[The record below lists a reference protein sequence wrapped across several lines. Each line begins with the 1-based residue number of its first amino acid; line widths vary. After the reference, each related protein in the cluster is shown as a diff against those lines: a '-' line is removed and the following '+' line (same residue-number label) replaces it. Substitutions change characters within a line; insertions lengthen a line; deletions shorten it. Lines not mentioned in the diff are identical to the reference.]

1 MSWYDRPV
9 RPRWIYESLL
19 LATPGQKMQDLIEP
33 FEGIVTE
40 LTGKEGKIKVRTA
53 LFRVFLRD
61 ETNQA
66 KVRSRLP
73 LKTFSEQYGLALM
86 APIYLFYLMAVTDSM
101 RFLAEWIAKL
111 YPVGEVVQMGFLKTK
126 MVGSFGDRDVVTRSV
141 GAFLQT
147 LEHFGIFE
155 LSGVEGK
162 YRFKQKLKLEEDQL
176 RMIFQLY
183 TTEILRAPQLSI
195 EQLPAWFYVFFDMPD
210 VKQVAQKYNGVYWDY
225 QHRVN
230 AELLVVYQEK

>member
-19 LATPGQKMQDLIEP
+19 LAKPGQKMQELNEP
-33 FEGIVTE
+33 FESIVTE

-61 ETNQA
+61 EVNQT

-73 LKTFSEQYGLALM
+73 LKALSEQYDLAVM
-86 APIYLFYLMAVTDSM
+86 VPIYLFYLMAITDSM

-111 YPVGEVVQMGFLKTK
+111 YPIGEVVQLGFLKSK
-126 MVGSFGDRDVVTRSV
+126 MADSFGDRDVVTRSV

-147 LEHFGIFE
+147 LEHFGVFS
-155 LSGVEGK
+155 LSEVEGK

-183 TTEILRAPQLSI
+183 TLEILRAPQLSI
-195 EQLPAWFYVFFDMPD
+195 EQLPAWFNVFFDMPD
-210 VKQVAQKYNGVYWDY
+210 VKQVALKYNGVYWDY

-230 AELLVVYQEK
+230 AELLVVYPDK